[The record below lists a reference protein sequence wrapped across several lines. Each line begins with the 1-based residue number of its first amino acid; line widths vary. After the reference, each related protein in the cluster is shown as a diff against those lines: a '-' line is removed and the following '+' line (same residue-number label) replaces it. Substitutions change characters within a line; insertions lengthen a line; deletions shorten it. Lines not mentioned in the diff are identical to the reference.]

1 MAEDKSKMVDLDT
14 SGDEVE
20 IVLDEQESKNEK
32 ETKDHGEVKE
42 QVNVEQTNEEVSRET
57 SSEEQKT
64 EDSLDDYSDSVQKR
78 IARLTKKYRE
88 AERQR
93 EEALKYAEGLKK
105 QYDESQ
111 SKYSQLD
118 KGYLSEFESRVTTQT
133 EVVKDNLKRAIQARD
148 ADAIVKAQE
157 QLSQLTLDN
166 ERLKATK
173 KLEEEKTL
181 QAEVTPQ
188 AQQVQQPQPQQPTQ
202 PDPKAEK
209 WARDNSWFGQDEA
222 MTYAAFGIHKKL
234 IEEEG
239 FDAQS
244 DEYYNA
250 INSRMRKEFPHKF
263 SGEANVG
270 KQSKPVQT
278 VASAKRVNKDGRRSV
293 RLTPSQ
299 VAIAKRLGVPLE
311 EYARYVKEA

>member
-1 MAEDKSKMVDLDT
+1 MAEDKSKMVDIDT

-20 IVLDEQESKNEK
+20 IVLDEQQSKNEK

-42 QVNVEQTNEEVSRET
+42 EISVQEIKEENVEQTQES
-57 SSEEQKT
+57 
-64 EDSLDDYSDSVQKR
+64 DGLDDYSDSVKKR
-78 IARLTKKYRE
+78 IANLTKKYRE

-93 EEALKYAEGLKK
+93 EEALKYAEGLRK
-105 QYDESQ
+105 QYEESQ
-111 SKYSQLD
+111 TKYSQLD

-157 QLSQLTLDN
+157 QLAQLTLDN

-173 KLEEEKTL
+173 KLEEEKAAQPQT
-181 QAEVTPQ
+181 QATPQ
-188 AQQVQQPQPQQPTQ
+188 QYQQPQPQQPVQ
-202 PDPKAEK
+202 PDPKAER
-209 WARDNSWFGQDEA
+209 WARENAWFGQDEA

-244 DEYYNA
+244 DEYYNE

>member
-20 IVLDEQESKNEK
+20 IVLDEQESQNEK
-32 ETKDHGEVKE
+32 KTKDHGEVKE
-42 QVNVEQTNEEVSRET
+42 QVNVEQVKEDVSRET

-173 KLEEEKTL
+173 KLEEEKAA
-181 QAEVTPQ
+181 QPEVAPQ
-188 AQQVQQPQPQQPTQ
+188 AQQIQQPQAQQPAQ

-244 DEYYNA
+244 DEYYNE

>member
-20 IVLDEQESKNEK
+20 IILDEQESKNKK

-42 QVNVEQTNEEVSRET
+42 QVNVEETQEDFSRET
-57 SSEEQKT
+57 SSEEKT

-157 QLSQLTLDN
+157 QLAQLTLDN

-173 KLEEEKTL
+173 KLEEEKTS
-181 QAEVTPQ
+181 QPEAVPQ
-188 AQQVQQPQPQQPTQ
+188 AQQIQQPQAQQPTQ

-244 DEYYNA
+244 DEYYNE

>member
-1 MAEDKSKMVDLDT
+1 MAEDQSKMVDLDT

-42 QVNVEQTNEEVSRET
+42 EVSVQEVEQESAEEKQQTQES
-57 SSEEQKT
+57 
-64 EDSLDDYSDSVQKR
+64 DGLDDYSDSVKKR
-78 IARLTKKYRE
+78 IANLTKKYRE

-105 QYDESQ
+105 QYEDSQ
-111 SKYSQLD
+111 TKYSQLD

-157 QLSQLTLDN
+157 QLAQLTLDN

-173 KLEEEKTL
+173 KLEEEKAAQPQT
-181 QAEVTPQ
+181 QATPQ
-188 AQQVQQPQPQQPTQ
+188 QYQQPQPQQPVQ
-202 PDPKAEK
+202 PDPKAER
-209 WARDNSWFGQDEA
+209 WARENAWFGQDEA

-244 DEYYNA
+244 DEYYNE

>member
-1 MAEDKSKMVDLDT
+1 MAEDKSKMVDIDT

-32 ETKDHGEVKE
+32 ETEHHGEVKE
-42 QVNVEQTNEEVSRET
+42 QVSVQETQEENVEQAQES
-57 SSEEQKT
+57 
-64 EDSLDDYSDSVQKR
+64 DGLDDYSESVKKR
-78 IARLTKKYRE
+78 IANLTKKYRE

-105 QYDESQ
+105 QYEESQ
-111 SKYSQLD
+111 TKYSQLD
-118 KGYLSEFESRVTTQT
+118 KGYLNEFESRVTTQT

-157 QLSQLTLDN
+157 QLAQLTLDN

-173 KLEEEKTL
+173 RLEEEKAAQPQT
-181 QAEVTPQ
+181 QAIPQ
-188 AQQVQQPQPQQPTQ
+188 QPQQYQQPQPQQ

-209 WARDNSWFGQDEA
+209 WARENAWFGQDEA

-244 DEYYNA
+244 DEYYNE

>member
-1 MAEDKSKMVDLDT
+1 MAEDQSKMVDLDT

-42 QVNVEQTNEEVSRET
+42 EVSVQEVEQESAEEKQQS
-57 SSEEQKT
+57 
-64 EDSLDDYSDSVQKR
+64 DGLDDYSESVKKR
-78 IARLTKKYRE
+78 IANLTKKYRE

-105 QYDESQ
+105 QFEDSQ
-111 SKYSQLD
+111 TKYSQLD

-157 QLSQLTLDN
+157 QLAQLTLDN

-173 KLEEEKTL
+173 KLEEEKVAQPQT
-181 QAEVTPQ
+181 QANPQ
-188 AQQVQQPQPQQPTQ
+188 QYQQPQPQQPQPQQPVQ

-209 WARDNSWFGQDEA
+209 WARENAWFGQDEA

-244 DEYYNA
+244 DEYYNE

>member
-42 QVNVEQTNEEVSRET
+42 EVSVQET
-57 SSEEQKT
+57 QEENAEEKQQT
-64 EDSLDDYSDSVQKR
+64 QESDGLDDYSESVKKR
-78 IARLTKKYRE
+78 IANLTKKYRE

-105 QYDESQ
+105 QFEDSQ
-111 SKYSQLD
+111 TKYSQLD

-157 QLSQLTLDN
+157 QLAQLTLDN

-173 KLEEEKTL
+173 KLEEEKVAQPQT
-181 QAEVTPQ
+181 QATPQ
-188 AQQVQQPQPQQPTQ
+188 QYQQPQPQQPVQ
-202 PDPKAEK
+202 PDPKAER
-209 WARDNSWFGQDEA
+209 WARENAWFGQDEA

-244 DEYYNA
+244 DEYYNE

>member
-42 QVNVEQTNEEVSRET
+42 EVSVQEVEQESAEEKQQS
-57 SSEEQKT
+57 
-64 EDSLDDYSDSVQKR
+64 DGLDDYSESVKKR
-78 IARLTKKYRE
+78 IANLTKKYRE

-105 QYDESQ
+105 QYEDSQ
-111 SKYSQLD
+111 TKYSQLD

-157 QLSQLTLDN
+157 QLAQLTLDN

-173 KLEEEKTL
+173 KLEEEKVAQPQT
-181 QAEVTPQ
+181 QATPQ
-188 AQQVQQPQPQQPTQ
+188 QYQQPQPQQPVQ

-209 WARDNSWFGQDEA
+209 WARENAWFGQDEA

-244 DEYYNA
+244 DEYYNE

>member
-1 MAEDKSKMVDLDT
+1 MAEDKSKMVDIDT

-20 IVLDEQESKNEK
+20 IVLDEQE
-32 ETKDHGEVKE
+32 TKDHGEVKE
-42 QVNVEQTNEEVSRET
+42 QISVQEVEEESA
-57 SSEEQKT
+57 EEKQQS
-64 EDSLDDYSDSVQKR
+64 DGLDDYSESVKKR
-78 IARLTKKYRE
+78 IANLTKKYRE

-93 EEALKYAEGLKK
+93 EEALKYAEGLRK
-105 QYDESQ
+105 QYEESQ
-111 SKYSQLD
+111 TKYSQLD

-157 QLSQLTLDN
+157 QLAQLTLDN

-173 KLEEEKTL
+173 RLEEEKAAQPQT
-181 QAEVTPQ
+181 QAIPQ
-188 AQQVQQPQPQQPTQ
+188 QPQQYQQPQPQQ

-209 WARDNSWFGQDEA
+209 WARENAWFGQDEA

-244 DEYYNA
+244 NEYYNE

-263 SGEANVG
+263 SGEENVG
-270 KQSKPVQT
+270 RQSKPVQT

>member
-1 MAEDKSKMVDLDT
+1 MAEDQSKMVDLDT

-42 QVNVEQTNEEVSRET
+42 QVSVQEVEQESAEEKQQS
-57 SSEEQKT
+57 
-64 EDSLDDYSDSVQKR
+64 DGLDDYSESVKKR
-78 IARLTKKYRE
+78 IANLTKKYRE

-105 QYDESQ
+105 QFEDSQ
-111 SKYSQLD
+111 TKYSQLD

-157 QLSQLTLDN
+157 QLAQLTLDN

-173 KLEEEKTL
+173 KLEEEKAAQPQI
-181 QAEVTPQ
+181 QAIPQ
-188 AQQVQQPQPQQPTQ
+188 QPQQYQQPQPQQPVQ

-209 WARDNSWFGQDEA
+209 WARENAWFGQDEA

-244 DEYYNA
+244 DEYYNE

>member
-1 MAEDKSKMVDLDT
+1 MAEDKSKMVDIDT

-20 IVLDEQESKNEK
+20 IVLDEQQSKNEK

-42 QVNVEQTNEEVSRET
+42 EISVQEIKEENAEQAQES
-57 SSEEQKT
+57 
-64 EDSLDDYSDSVQKR
+64 DGLDDYSESVKKR
-78 IARLTKKYRE
+78 IANLTKKYRE

-105 QYDESQ
+105 QYEESQ
-111 SKYSQLD
+111 TKYSQLD

-157 QLSQLTLDN
+157 QLAQLTLDN

-173 KLEEEKTL
+173 KLEEEKAAQSQTQAIPQRL
-181 QAEVTPQ
+181 QQ
-188 AQQVQQPQPQQPTQ
+188 YQQPQPQQ

-209 WARDNSWFGQDEA
+209 WARENTWFGQDEA

-244 DEYYNA
+244 DEYYNE

>member
-1 MAEDKSKMVDLDT
+1 MAEDKSKMVDIDT

-20 IVLDEQESKNEK
+20 IVLDEQQSKNEK

-42 QVNVEQTNEEVSRET
+42 EISVQEIKEENAEQAQES
-57 SSEEQKT
+57 
-64 EDSLDDYSDSVQKR
+64 DGLDDYSESVKKR
-78 IARLTKKYRE
+78 IANLTKKYRE

-105 QYDESQ
+105 QYEESQ
-111 SKYSQLD
+111 TKYSQLD

-157 QLSQLTLDN
+157 QLAQLTLDN

-173 KLEEEKTL
+173 KLEEEKAAQPQI
-181 QAEVTPQ
+181 QAIPQ
-188 AQQVQQPQPQQPTQ
+188 QPQQYQQPQPQQ

-209 WARDNSWFGQDEA
+209 WARENAWFGQDEA

-244 DEYYNA
+244 DEYYNE

>member
-1 MAEDKSKMVDLDT
+1 MAEDKSKMVDIDT

-20 IVLDEQESKNEK
+20 IVLDEQQSKNGK

-42 QVNVEQTNEEVSRET
+42 EISVQEIKEENVEQTQES
-57 SSEEQKT
+57 
-64 EDSLDDYSDSVQKR
+64 DGLDDYSDSVKKR
-78 IARLTKKYRE
+78 IANLTKKYRE

-93 EEALKYAEGLKK
+93 EEALKYAEGLRK
-105 QYDESQ
+105 QYEESQ
-111 SKYSQLD
+111 TKYSQLD

-157 QLSQLTLDN
+157 QLAQLTLDN

-173 KLEEEKTL
+173 KLEEEKAAQPQT
-181 QAEVTPQ
+181 QATPQ
-188 AQQVQQPQPQQPTQ
+188 QYQQPQPQQPVQ
-202 PDPKAEK
+202 PDPKAER
-209 WARDNSWFGQDEA
+209 WARENAWFGQDEA

-244 DEYYNA
+244 DEYYNE

>member
-1 MAEDKSKMVDLDT
+1 MAEDKSKMVDIDT

-20 IVLDEQESKNEK
+20 IVLDEQE
-32 ETKDHGEVKE
+32 TKDHGEVKE
-42 QVNVEQTNEEVSRET
+42 QISVQEVEEESA
-57 SSEEQKT
+57 EEKQQS
-64 EDSLDDYSDSVQKR
+64 DGLDDYSESVKKR
-78 IARLTKKYRE
+78 IANLTKKYRE

-93 EEALKYAEGLKK
+93 EEALKYAEGLRK
-105 QYDESQ
+105 QYEESQ
-111 SKYSQLD
+111 TKYSQLD

-157 QLSQLTLDN
+157 QLAQLTLDN

-173 KLEEEKTL
+173 RLEEEKAAQPQT
-181 QAEVTPQ
+181 QAIPQ
-188 AQQVQQPQPQQPTQ
+188 QPQQYQQPQPQQ

-209 WARDNSWFGQDEA
+209 WARDNTWFGQDEA

-244 DEYYNA
+244 NEYYNE

-263 SGEANVG
+263 SGEENVG
-270 KQSKPVQT
+270 RQSKPVQT